1 VDKRSVETW
10 LYPDLFRMNVSI
22 GAPPDQ
28 FDPKGQNWD
37 FPSYNWEAMAADGY
51 AWWRR
56 RLQHLAQ

>member
-1 VDKRSVETW
+1 
-10 LYPDLFRMNVSI
+10 MNVSI

-51 AWWRR
+51 LWWRR
-56 RLQHLAQ
+56 RLTHMAQ